1 MTLSRS
7 EKIKVI
13 TFPPS
18 LWPLLA
24 LLALFVSAAATLAFS
39 PTVRLASLYYGSPL
53 KGVTVAIDPGH
64 GGIDSGAHFESLMLE
79 KDIVL
84 EIGLELR
91 RLLQQ
96 AGARVMITR
105 EKDENLAYHF
115 PDDSLPLH
123 RRDVRGR
130 VKLINASA
138 ATLAIS
144 LHINSIYD
152 SSVRGP
158 IAFYAGSNPE
168 NKRLAEAIQRNIN
181 PLFTADAKK
190 GQLVH
195 QLAQESNAFYIL
207 NEVDMPA
214 VLLEAAFITSPDDR
228 ELLGSKSFRK
238 KIARAI
244 FMGIVEYIFSE
255 ENDAEKI
262 PDN

>member
-24 LLALFVSAAATLAFS
+24 LLALLVSAAATLAFS
-39 PTVRLASLYYGSPL
+39 PSARLASLYYGSPL

-152 SSVRGP
+152 SSVRGRSP
-158 IAFYAGSNPE
+158 STPGAIRKISAWL
-168 NKRLAEAIQRNIN
+168 KRSREILIRFLQPTPRRASWCTSRRRKAT
-181 PLFTADAKK
+181 LFTF
-190 GQLVH
+190 
-195 QLAQESNAFYIL
+195 S
-207 NEVDMPA
+207 
-214 VLLEAAFITSPDDR
+214 T
-228 ELLGSKSFRK
+228 KSICLPCCWR
-238 KIARAI
+238 RL
-244 FMGIVEYIFSE
+244 S
-255 ENDAEKI
+255 
-262 PDN
+262 